1 MKHELIKPLI
11 SKETASFIFEAT
23 TFDKKG
29 DEESK
34 QRFTLQL
41 TNFDRDIKN

>member
-1 MKHELIKPLI
+1 MKHELLLPLI
-11 SKETASFIFEAT
+11 GKETASFIFEAT

-34 QRFTLQL
+34 HRFTLQL
-41 TNFDRDIKN
+41 ENSDTNSKD

>member
-1 MKHELIKPLI
+1 MKHELIQPLI
-11 SKETASFIFEAT
+11 SKETSSFIFEAT

-34 QRFTLQL
+34 HRFTLQL
-41 TNFDRDIKN
+41 TNSDRDSKN

>member
-1 MKHELIKPLI
+1 MKHELLQPLV
-11 SKETASFIFEAT
+11 SKETANFIFEAT

-34 QRFTLQL
+34 YRFTLQL
-41 TNFDRDIKN
+41 NNSDRDSRN